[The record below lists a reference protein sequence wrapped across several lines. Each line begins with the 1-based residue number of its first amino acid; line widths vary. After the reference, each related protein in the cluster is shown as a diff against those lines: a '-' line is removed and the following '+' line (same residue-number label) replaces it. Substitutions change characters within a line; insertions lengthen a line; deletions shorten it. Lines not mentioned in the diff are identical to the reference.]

1 MGGIKL
7 IALTSSHPLL
17 LVRPL
22 DNSQAR
28 EYKPVVSLFNGE
40 RTMSPDHKPEL
51 TTPPFPV
58 IPQEAFDWYDEYA
71 HGIIDRREFMARLAG
86 LVALGFTMTTLTGAL
101 MPNYA
106 LAEQVSFNDPSIQAS
121 YVKFPSPDGYGEGRG
136 YLVLPNALLIPGQKA
151 GDPKT
156 LDLSKKA
163 PVVLVVHENRGLN
176 PYIEDVARRLA
187 AKGYIAF
194 APDALYSLGGYPG
207 NDDAGRAMQASLDRA
222 KIEQDFI
229 AAARF
234 LRAHPQSNG
243 KLGAVGFCFG
253 GYIVNMLAATIPD
266 ELAAGVPFYGTP
278 AATELRSRVKG
289 PLMLQFAA
297 LDQRINDTWAE
308 YEAQLKANKADYV
321 AYLYPNVNHGFH
333 NDSTARYD
341 EPTAELAWAR
351 TLDFF
356 GKHLLV

>member
-1 MGGIKL
+1 
-7 IALTSSHPLL
+7 
-17 LVRPL
+17 
-22 DNSQAR
+22 
-28 EYKPVVSLFNGE
+28 
-40 RTMSPDHKPEL
+40 MSPQPKSDNNAPAAQS
-51 TTPPFPV
+51 

-106 LAEQVSFNDPSIQAS
+106 LAEQVSFNDSSIQAS
-121 YVKFPSPDGYGEGRG
+121 YVKFPSPEGYGEGRG
-136 YLVLPNALLIPGQKA
+136 YLVMPTSMLIPGKEA

-156 LDLSKKA
+156 LDPTKKA
-163 PVVLVVHENRGLN
+163 AVVLVVHENRGLN

-234 LRAHPQSNG
+234 LKAHPQCNG

-253 GYIVNMLAATIPD
+253 GYIVNMLAASIPD

-278 AATELRSRVKG
+278 AATELRSRVTG

-308 YEAQLKANKADYV
+308 YETQLKANKAEYI

-356 GKHLLV
+356 GKYLQG